1 MRCFALYSQ
10 SPMAQEV
17 KTMVQPVYL
26 VDDDEAVRKSLSL
39 LLSTIDIEVRGVA
52 DPSAFL
58 AQLPRLKP
66 GCMIFDIRMPVMTG
80 LKLQELL
87 AGQEVDWPVIIISGH
102 GDIEACRRAFRNGA
116 VDYLS
121 KPVDEQ
127 DLIDAIQKAQQLLE
141 RKLGSQALRAETLA
155 LLDALTARE
164 REVLDRI
171 AQGFTTRQIADGLEL
186 SPRTIDSHRA
196 AIGAKLGTT
205 SQAEMTRLWLE
216 GQSHP

>member
-1 MRCFALYSQ
+1 
-10 SPMAQEV
+10 
-17 KTMVQPVYL
+17 MVQPVYL
-26 VDDDEAVRKSLSL
+26 VDDDAAVRKALSL
-39 LLSTIDIEVRGVA
+39 LLSTIDIDVRTFA

-58 AQLPRLKP
+58 TQLPRLTP
-66 GCMIFDIRMPVMTG
+66 GCLILDIRMPVMTG

-87 AGQEVDWPVIIISGH
+87 EAQAVDWPVIIISGH

-141 RKLGSQALRAETLA
+141 KRLGSKALKAETLA

-164 REVLDRI
+164 REVLEHI
-171 AQGFTTRQIADGLEL
+171 AQGFTTRQIADGLGL

-196 AIGAKLGTT
+196 AIGVKLGTT

-216 GQSHP
+216 GNISQ